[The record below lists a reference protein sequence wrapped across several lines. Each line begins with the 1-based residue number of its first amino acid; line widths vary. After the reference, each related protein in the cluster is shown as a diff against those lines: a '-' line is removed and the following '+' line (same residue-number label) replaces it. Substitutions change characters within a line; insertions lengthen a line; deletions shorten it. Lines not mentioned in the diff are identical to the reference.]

1 MNFWLHRLKHAHQ
14 DTHIFKSSAQS
25 NCLPLCGVGVSSVAA
40 LAAHFFISV
49 AGLLAADY
57 WFVTAIPGR
66 NLDRNPHIWSEEVS
80 SATKMAC
87 ANQCDDSA
95 VCLANTA
102 RKVTYEV
109 LHTNTTFDGFFLEG
123 CYENYVPRSAL
134 SFVRTVWDNSNIKQQ
149 TNNPVAQSS
158 ITID

>member
-1 MNFWLHRLKHAHQ
+1 MLTKILTYSNHLHKAIVYHYVVLVYHQ
-14 DTHIFKSSAQS
+14 WQL
-25 NCLPLCGVGVSSVAA
+25 LPLIF
-40 LAAHFFISV
+40 LFQ
-49 AGLLAADY
+49 LLACLLLNTDLSQPY
-57 WFVTAIPGR
+57 LEGIWIGM
-66 NLDRNPHIWSEEVS
+66 PHIWSEEVS

-109 LHTNTTFDGFFLEG
+109 LHTNTTFDGFFPEG

-158 ITID
+158 LTID